1 MLTSTAKTFHVGMAI
16 SYLIGHA
23 RRPRRLDGIFVERA
37 TGRPLPGE
45 EVVKMAHHLS
55 CQGFELVPP
64 CDHHDERGYCL
75 GHPAPLPHGEAE
87 CDRAQLDIFSNDKE
101 PAA

>member
-1 MLTSTAKTFHVGMAI
+1 MLTSTPKTFHVGMAI

-45 EVVKMAHHLS
+45 EVVKMAHHLAS
-55 CQGFELVPP
+55 LGFELVPP

-75 GHPAPLPHGEAE
+75 GHPAPLPHGEEE
-87 CDRAQLDIFSNDKE
+87 CARAQLDIFNRPGEAS
-101 PAA
+101 A